1 MKFLITGTVRS
12 NQGPR
17 KIILFTYVLFFLFI
31 ISNFYL
37 NLTRISFDYNEFIQ
51 LLEPSFTIRLEELHI
66 NLFLFGM
73 YFLFNFAMLYQTRFS
88 ISLKNIIFFLSI
100 LYFIFYLFCLVY
112 YSQQKWFFYFYLFGV
127 VGFYV
132 YLIFFQFLLLK
143 DVLLIKN
150 EK

>member
-37 NLTRISFDYNEFIQ
+37 NITRISFDYNEFIQ
-51 LLEPSFTIRLEELHI
+51 LLDPSFTIRLDELHI

-73 YFLFNFAMLYQTRFS
+73 
-88 ISLKNIIFFLSI
+88 
-100 LYFIFYLFCLVY
+100 
-112 YSQQKWFFYFYLFGV
+112 
-127 VGFYV
+127 
-132 YLIFFQFLLLK
+132 
-143 DVLLIKN
+143 
-150 EK
+150 